1 MPDNHIGERLRL
13 VRERSKLGQDR
24 MAQILGLKERQSVSA
39 IERGLRKV
47 SADELVRVIDNF
59 DVSLDWLT
67 NPFLLVGKGETF
79 SWRQTG
85 VESAVL
91 DAFELQAGEWVGA
104 YRELNRQNGTS
115 LQALLPRLGLS
126 HTSSLDE
133 AVGAGEAVGEELG
146 LGDPPALKL
155 AEALE
160 EHLGVLVLMI
170 DAPQGISGSACR
182 LSQLNAILI
191 NRHERP
197 GRRNTDLA
205 HELFHILTWSEM
217 RPARVE
223 SSVASWEAPRTNAD
237 KRNRDIE
244 RLADNFAAGLLMP
257 RTVLDGLGRPHGD
270 LVTWLIAAADLL
282 AVSSRTLKWRLVN
295 SKRAPELERVT
306 DEDLRAA
313 YRDRAN
319 TDLPPLFSKP
329 FIQTIGR
336 AIDQGNLSIGRA
348 AKLLDTPK
356 DELGGLFDSHAV
368 SRPDEL

>member
-13 VRERSKLGQDR
+13 LRERNKLGQDR
-24 MAQILGLKERQSVSA
+24 MAEILGLKERQSVSA

-47 SADELVRVIDNF
+47 SADELVRVINHF
-59 DVSLDWLT
+59 EVTLDWLT

-79 SWRQTG
+79 SWRQNG
-85 VESAVL
+85 VASDIL
-91 DAFELQAGEWVGA
+91 DAFEERAGEWIGA

-133 AVGAGEAVGEELG
+133 AVSAGEAVGRELD
-146 LGDPPALKL
+146 LGDPPASRLADAL
-155 AEALE
+155 AER
-160 EHLGVLVLMI
+160 LGVLVLMI

-182 LSQLNAILI
+182 LRQLNAILI
-191 NRHERP
+191 NRHERQ

-223 SSVASWEAPRTNAD
+223 SSLASWEAPRTNAD

-257 RTVLDGLGRPHGD
+257 GAVLDGLGPPRGD
-270 LVTWLIAAADLL
+270 LVTWLISAADLL

-295 SKRAPELERVT
+295 SGRAPQLERVT
-306 DEDLRAA
+306 DDDLRSA
-313 YRDRAN
+313 YRDRPN
-319 TDLPPLFSKP
+319 THLPPLFSKP
-329 FIQTIGR
+329 FIQTVGR
-336 AIDQGNLSIGRA
+336 AIEQGNLSIGRA
-348 AKLLDTPK
+348 ARLLDLPK
-356 DELGGLFDSHAV
+356 DELGGLFDRHGV
-368 SRPDEL
+368 GRPVEL